1 VAFASGTLLGP
12 YELVSP
18 LGAGGMG
25 EVYRARDPRL
35 GREVAIKVLPAA
47 LASDADRLRRFERE
61 ARAASS
67 LNHPA
72 IVTIYE
78 IGKAD
83 AVTYLSMELV
93 DGTTLRDL
101 LADGPLPVKR
111 LISLSAQM
119 AEGLAKAH
127 GAGIVHR
134 DLKPE
139 NVMVTK
145 DGFVKILDFGLAK
158 LAAAEPEA
166 GQETAAATVSAA
178 TEPGVVMG
186 TVAYMSPEQ
195 ARGGALD
202 FRSDQFAL
210 GSVLYEMATGR
221 RAFAGET
228 RPEVLAAIIR
238 EEPEPIGAVSPK
250 VPAPVRWII
259 ERCLAKSPGDRY
271 ASTEDLARDLRSA
284 EAHLSELSGISGE
297 GPSAGAA
304 PRPRALRVA
313 GVALAAGILA
323 AGGAWLAARRS
334 ANPSAAPSFRRVTFQ
349 RGNILHGRFAPDGQ
363 TVLYSASWEGG
374 PTEIYSTR
382 VDGTESRPLGLKK
395 TDLLAVSS
403 AGELLLLVGSDTLKS
418 PGGTG
423 TLARVPLSG
432 GAPRELVERVH
443 GADWLTGGAVA
454 VQRHIDVNH
463 DELQIPA
470 GTRRLD
476 YSGSN
481 PRSSRDGRYVA
492 IGRQTSSGGEVVVLD
507 DAGKIVWSAPANT
520 LQVAWHQGGELWYS
534 RDVGEEPGLFAVS
547 RGGKTRPI
555 LRASGWVLHDI
566 APDGRLLLERGIAR
580 QSLRLRLAGDVRDRE
595 LSWLDGSTL
604 AGVSVERGAL
614 LFSETFEA
622 GTRAGGVY
630 LRAFDGSSA
639 VRLADGTA
647 SALSE
652 DGRWGLV
659 RSVGTPPRYAFVP
672 TSAGQPV
679 AIDLG
684 GASIVGAAFLPG
696 PEPRLLAT
704 IGESADRGEVAIV
717 TAQAVRKLGISPGF
731 TDLAV
736 AVSPGGDA
744 FAYRTGAREIALCRL
759 EKPGCRK
766 VSLPSDEAPIQWSA
780 DGRFLYLRAFGFGL
794 IPIPVSRYEI
804 ATGGRTDWLVLGPED
819 PTNFISVSGLFL
831 ARDGKSYAFD
841 AQEVLD
847 SSLFVV
853 EGLR

>member
-1 VAFASGTLLGP
+1 
-12 YELVSP
+12 
-18 LGAGGMG
+18 MG

-83 AVTYLSMELV
+83 TVTYLAMELV
-93 DGTTLRDL
+93 DGVTLREA
-101 LADGPLPVKR
+101 LADGPLPVRR

-119 AEGLAKAH
+119 GEGLARAH
-127 GAGIVHR
+127 AAGIVHR

-139 NVMVTK
+139 NVMITK

-158 LAAAEPEA
+158 VAAAQPEA

-178 TEPGVVMG
+178 TEPGIVMG

-221 RAFAGET
+221 RAFSGET

-238 EEPEPIGAVSPK
+238 EEPEPIAAVSPK

-259 ERCLAKSPGDRY
+259 ERCLAKIPGERY

-284 EAHLSELSGISGE
+284 ETHLSELSGVSGA
-297 GPSAGAA
+297 GPSAVIV
-304 PRPRALRVA
+304 PRREALRLA

-323 AGGAWLAARRS
+323 AAGTWLAARRS
-334 ANPSAAPSFRRVTFQ
+334 ANPSAVPSYQRVTFQ

-363 TVLYSASWEGG
+363 TVLYSASWEGS
-374 PTEIYSTR
+374 PTEVYSTR
-382 VDGTESRPLGLKK
+382 VDGTESRPLGLKGA
-395 TDLLAVSS
+395 DLLAVSS
-403 AGELLLLVGSDTLKS
+403 TGELLVLVGSSTLKS

-432 GAPRELVERVH
+432 GAPRELVEQVH
-443 GADWLTGGAVA
+443 AADWLTGGAVA
-454 VQRHIDVNH
+454 VQRHIDFDH

-470 GTRRLD
+470 GTRRFD
-476 YSGSN
+476 YSGSA
-481 PRSSRDGRYVA
+481 PRSSRDGRHVA
-492 IGRQTSSGGEVVVLD
+492 IARQTTAGGEVVVLD
-507 DAGKIVWSAPANT
+507 DAGKIAWSAPAST
-520 LQVAWHQGGELWYS
+520 AQVVWHPGGELWYS
-534 RDVGEEPGLFAVS
+534 RDVGEEPGLYAVS
-547 RGGKTRPI
+547 RGGRTRPI

-566 APDGRLLLERGIAR
+566 APDGRLLLERAIER
-580 QSLRLRLAGDVRDRE
+580 SSLRVRLAADAKERE

-604 AGVSVERGAL
+604 VGVSVERGTL

-630 LRAFDGSSA
+630 LRALDGSPA
-639 VRLADGTA
+639 IRLADGTA
-647 SALSE
+647 TAFSE
-652 DGRWGLV
+652 DGRWALV
-659 RSVGTPPRYAFVP
+659 RSVGAPARFSMVP
-672 TSAGQPV
+672 TSAGQPI
-679 AIDLG
+679 ALDLG
-684 GASIVGAAFLPG
+684 GASLVAAAFLPG
-696 PEPRLLAT
+696 SEPRLLAT

-717 TAQAVRKLGISPGF
+717 TSKGVRKLGMSPGF

-736 AVSPGGDA
+736 AVSPEGDA
-744 FAYRTGAREIALCRL
+744 FAYRTGAREIALCRF
-759 EKPGCRK
+759 ETPGCRK
-766 VSLPSDEAPIQWSA
+766 SQLSSDEVPIQWSA
-780 DGRFLYLRAFGFGL
+780 DGRSLYLRAFGIGL
-794 IPIPVSRYEI
+794 IPVRVSRYEI
-804 ATGGRTDWLVLGPED
+804 ATGAESDWRMFGPED
-819 PTNFISVSGLFL
+819 PTDFIGLGGLFVS
-831 ARDGKSYAFD
+831 RDGKSYAFD
-841 AQEVLD
+841 AQGILD

-853 EGLR
+853 DGLR

>member
-1 VAFASGTLLGP
+1 M
-12 YELVSP
+12 SP

-25 EVYRARDPRL
+25 EVYRAHDPRL
-35 GREVAIKVLPAA
+35 GRDVAIKVLPAV
-47 LASDADRLRRFERE
+47 LASDAERLRRFERE

-83 AVTYLSMELV
+83 AVTYLAMELV
-93 DGTTLRDL
+93 EGTTLRDL
-101 LADGPLPVKR
+101 LADGPLPAKR

-119 AEGLAKAH
+119 AGGLARAH
-127 GAGIVHR
+127 EAGIVHR

-139 NVMVTK
+139 NVMVTS
-145 DGFVKILDFGLAK
+145 DGLVKILDFGLAK
-158 LAAAEPEA
+158 MAAAEPEA
-166 GQETAAATVSAA
+166 GRETTAATVSAA

-238 EEPEPIGAVSPK
+238 EEPDSLAAVSPK

-259 ERCLAKSPGDRY
+259 ERCLAKSPGERY

-284 EAHLSELSGISGE
+284 ETRLSELSGVSGA
-297 GPSAGAA
+297 GPAAGSAPKSRVLRAGAV
-304 PRPRALRVA
+304 L
-313 GVALAAGILA
+313 LAAVGVGA
-323 AGGAWLAARRS
+323 AGAWLVAGGSPRS
-334 ANPSAAPSFRRVTFQ
+334 TTPSFRRVTFQ

-363 TVLYSASWEGG
+363 TVLYSASWEGS
-374 PTEIYSTR
+374 PTEVYSTR

-395 TDLLAVSS
+395 ADLLAVSS
-403 AGELLLLVGSDTLKS
+403 TGELLVLVGSDTLKS

-432 GAPRELVERVH
+432 GAPRELVEMVH
-443 GADWLTGGAVA
+443 TADWLTGGAVA
-454 VQRHIDVNH
+454 VQRHIDIDH

-476 YSGSN
+476 YSGSA
-481 PRSSRDGRYVA
+481 PRASRDGRRVA
-492 IGRQTSSGGEVVVLD
+492 IARQTAAGGEIAVLD
-507 DAGKIVWSAPANT
+507 ESGKILWSAPANT
-520 LQVAWHQGGELWYS
+520 LQVAWHPKGELWYS
-534 RDVGEEPGLFAVS
+534 RDVGEEPGLYAVS
-547 RGGKTRPI
+547 RGGRTRPV

-566 APDGRLLLERGIAR
+566 APDGRLLLERAIAR
-580 QSLRLRLAGDVRDRE
+580 QSLRVRLDGDSKERE

-604 AGVSVERGAL
+604 VGVSTERQTL
-614 LFSETFEA
+614 VFSETNEA
-622 GTRAGGVY
+622 GTRAGGTY
-630 LRAFDGSSA
+630 LRSLDGSPA

-647 SALSE
+647 AAFSE
-652 DGRWGLV
+652 NGRWALV
-659 RSVGTPPRYAFVP
+659 RSVGSPARYSIVP
-672 TSAGQPV
+672 SSAGQPI
-679 AIDLG
+679 ALDLG
-684 GASIVGAAFLPG
+684 GASLVAAAFLPG
-696 PEPRLLAT
+696 SEPRLLAT

-717 TAQAVRKLGISPGF
+717 TSKGVRKLGISPGF
-731 TDLAV
+731 TNLAV
-736 AVSPGGDA
+736 AVSPEGDA
-744 FAYRTGAREIALCRL
+744 FAYRTGPGEIALCRF

-766 VSLPSDEAPIQWSA
+766 SPLASDEAPVQWSA
-780 DGRFLYLRAFGFGL
+780 DGRFLYLRAFGYSL
-794 IPIPVSRYEI
+794 IPVRVSRYEI
-804 ATGGRTDWLVLGPED
+804 ATGAETDWRTLGPED
-819 PTNFISVSGLFL
+819 PTDFIGLSGIFV
-831 ARDGKSYAFD
+831 ARDGKGYAFD
-841 AQEVLD
+841 AQGILD

>member
-1 VAFASGTLLGP
+1 
-12 YELVSP
+12 
-18 LGAGGMG
+18 MG

-35 GREVAIKVLPAA
+35 GRDVAIKVLPSA

-83 AVTYLSMELV
+83 AVTYLAMELV
-93 DGTTLRDL
+93 DGATLREL

-111 LISLSAQM
+111 LISLCAQM

-145 DGFVKILDFGLAK
+145 DGHVKILDFGLAK
-158 LAAAEPEA
+158 LAAQETEA

-221 RAFAGET
+221 RAFAGQT

-238 EEPEPIGAVSPK
+238 EEPEPVAAVSPK

-259 ERCLAKSPGDRY
+259 ERCLAKSPGERY

-284 EAHLSELSGISGE
+284 EAHLSELSSVSGG
-297 GPSAGAA
+297 GPSAAAA
-304 PRPRALRVA
+304 PRRGVLRLA
-313 GVALAAGILA
+313 GVAIAASLLAA
-323 AGGAWLAARRS
+323 AGTWGFAARRS
-334 ANPSAAPSFRRVTFQ
+334 ASPSAAPSFQRVTFQ

-363 TVLYSASWEGG
+363 TVLYSASWEGS
-374 PTEIYSTR
+374 PTEVYSTR

-403 AGELLLLVGSDTLKS
+403 TGELLVLVGSDALKS

-432 GAPRELVERVH
+432 GAPRELVEKVH
-443 GADWLTGGAVA
+443 AADWLAGGAVA
-454 VQRHIDVNH
+454 VQRHIDIDH

-470 GTRRLD
+470 GTHRLD
-476 YSGSN
+476 YSGSA
-481 PRSSRDGRYVA
+481 PRSTRDARRIA
-492 IGRQTSSGGEVVVLD
+492 IARQTGAGGEIVVLD
-507 DAGKIVWSAPANT
+507 DAGKTLWSVPAHT
-520 LQVAWHQGGELWYS
+520 LQLAWHPSGEIWYS
-534 RDVGEEPGLFAVS
+534 RDTGEEPGLYAVS

-580 QSLRLRLAGDVRDRE
+580 QSLRVRLAGDAKDRE

-604 AGVSVERGAL
+604 AGVSVERGTL
-614 LFSETFEA
+614 LFSETNEA

-630 LRAFDGSSA
+630 LRALDGSPA
-639 VRLADGTA
+639 VRLSDGTA
-647 SALSE
+647 RAFSE
-652 DGRWGLV
+652 DGRWALAQSLGA
-659 RSVGTPPRYAFVP
+659 PARYSIVP
-672 TSAGQPV
+672 TSAGQPI
-679 AIDLG
+679 ALDLG
-684 GASIVGAAFLPG
+684 GASLVAAAFLPG

-717 TAQAVRKLGISPGF
+717 TSKDVRKLGVSPGF
-731 TDLAV
+731 TEGAV
-736 AVSPGGDA
+736 AVSPTGDA
-744 FAYRTGAREIALCRL
+744 FAYRTGAREIALCRF

-766 VSLPSDEAPIQWSA
+766 VSLPTDEAPIQWSA
-780 DGRFLYLRAFGFGL
+780 DGRFLYLRSFGFGL
-794 IPIPVSRYEI
+794 IPIGVSRYEI
-804 ATGGRTDWLVLGPED
+804 ATGARTDWLVLGPED
-819 PTNFISVSGLFL
+819 PTDFISVGGLFL

-841 AQEVLD
+841 AYGILD

>member
-1 VAFASGTLLGP
+1 
-12 YELVSP
+12 
-18 LGAGGMG
+18 MG

-35 GREVAIKVLPAA
+35 GRDVAIKVLPAA
-47 LASDADRLRRFERE
+47 LASDPDRLRRFERE

-83 AVTYLSMELV
+83 TVTYLAMELV
-93 DGTTLRDL
+93 DGVTLREA
-101 LADGPLPVKR
+101 LADGPLPVRR

-158 LAAAEPEA
+158 VAAAEPGA

-178 TEPGVVMG
+178 TEPGIVMG

-221 RAFAGET
+221 RAFGGET

-238 EEPEPIGAVSPK
+238 EEPEPVAAVSPR

-259 ERCLAKSPGDRY
+259 ERCLAKNPGERY

-284 EAHLSELSGISGE
+284 QTHLAELSSVSGADA
-297 GPSAGAA
+297 STAVA
-304 PRPRALRVA
+304 PRRRDLRLAAFLVVA
-313 GVALAAGILA
+313 GVLGAA
-323 AGGAWLAARRS
+323 GAWLVARRS
-334 ANPSAAPSFRRVTFQ
+334 VPTASVPSFQRVTFQ

-363 TVLYSASWEGG
+363 TVLYSASWEGS
-374 PTEIYSTR
+374 PSEVYSTR

-403 AGELLLLVGSDTLKS
+403 AGELLVLVGSGSLKS

-432 GAPRELVERVH
+432 GAPRELVEQVH
-443 GADWLTGGAVA
+443 NADWLTGGAVA
-454 VQRHIDVNH
+454 VQRHIDFNH

-476 YSGSN
+476 YSGSA
-481 PRSSRDGRYVA
+481 PRSTRDGRQVVIA
-492 IGRQTSSGGEVVVLD
+492 RQTAAGGQVVVLD

-520 LQVAWHQGGELWYS
+520 TQVVWHPSGELWYS
-534 RDVGEEPGLFAVS
+534 RDLGEDPGLYAVS
-547 RGGKTRPI
+547 RGGRTREI

-566 APDGRLLLERGIAR
+566 APDGRLLMERAIAR
-580 QSLRLRLAGDVRDRE
+580 QSLRVRFAGDAKERE

-604 AGVSVERGAL
+604 VGVSVERGAL
-614 LFSETFEA
+614 LFSETLEA
-622 GTRAGGVY
+622 GTRSGGVY
-630 LRAFDGSSA
+630 LRNLDGAPA

-647 SALSE
+647 TAFSE
-652 DGRWGLV
+652 DGRWALV
-659 RSVGTPPRYAFVP
+659 RSVGTPARYSIVP
-672 TSAGQPV
+672 TSAGQPI
-679 AIDLG
+679 ALELG
-684 GASIVGAAFLPG
+684 GASLVAAAFLPG

-717 TAQAVRKLGISPGF
+717 TSKGVRKLGISPGF
-731 TDLAV
+731 TDLAA
-736 AVSPGGDA
+736 AVSPEGDA
-744 FAYRTGAREIALCRL
+744 FAYRTGAREIAVCRF

-766 VSLPSDEAPIQWSA
+766 SPLASDEVPIQWSA
-780 DGRFLYLRAFGFGL
+780 DGRFLYLRAFGIGL
-794 IPIPVSRYEI
+794 IPVRVSRYEI
-804 ATGGRTDWLVLGPED
+804 ANGTESDFRMLGPDD
-819 PTNFISVSGLFL
+819 PTDFIGLGGLFVS
-831 ARDGKSYAFD
+831 RDGRSYAFD
-841 AQEVLD
+841 ALAILD

-853 EGLR
+853 QGLR

>member
-1 VAFASGTLLGP
+1 
-12 YELVSP
+12 
-18 LGAGGMG
+18 M
-25 EVYRARDPRL
+25 
-35 GREVAIKVLPAA
+35 
-47 LASDADRLRRFERE
+47 
-61 ARAASS
+61 
-67 LNHPA
+67 
-72 IVTIYE
+72 
-78 IGKAD
+78 
-83 AVTYLSMELV
+83 
-93 DGTTLRDL
+93 
-101 LADGPLPVKR
+101 KR

-158 LAAAEPEA
+158 MAAAESEA

-238 EEPEPIGAVSPK
+238 EEPEPVAAVSPK

-259 ERCLAKSPGDRY
+259 ERCLAKSPGERY

-284 EAHLSELSGISGE
+284 EAHLSELSSVSGG
-297 GPSAGAA
+297 GPSAVAM
-304 PRPRALRVA
+304 PRRGALRLA
-313 GVALAAGILA
+313 GIALAAGILA
-323 AGGAWLAARRS
+323 AAGTWLAARRS
-334 ANPSAAPSFRRVTFQ
+334 ANPAPTPSFQRVTFQ
-349 RGNILHGRFAPDGQ
+349 RGNILAWQVRARRADGSVQRLHGRA
-363 TVLYSASWEGG
+363 ARRR
-374 PTEIYSTR
+374 STR
-382 VDGTESRPLGLKK
+382 RASTARSPDRSVSRRA
-395 TDLLAVSS
+395 DLLAVSS
-403 AGELLLLVGSDTLKS
+403 TGELLVLVGSDTLKS

-432 GAPRELVERVH
+432 GAPRELVEQVH
-443 GADWLTGGAVA
+443 NADWLTGGAVA
-454 VQRHIDVNH
+454 VQRHIDFNH
-463 DELQIPA
+463 DELQMPA

-476 YSGSN
+476 YSGSG
-481 PRSSRDGRYVA
+481 PRSSRDGRQVA
-492 IGRQTSSGGEVVVLD
+492 IARQTAAGGEVVVLD
-507 DAGKIVWSAPANT
+507 DAGKILWSAPAST
-520 LQVAWHQGGELWYS
+520 TQVVWHPNGELWYS
-534 RDVGEEPGLFAVS
+534 RDVGEEPGLYAVS
-547 RGGKTRPI
+547 RGGRTRAI

-566 APDGRLLLERGIAR
+566 APDGRLLLERAIAR
-580 QSLRLRLAGDVRDRE
+580 QSLRVRLDGDSKDRE

-604 AGVSVERGAL
+604 AGVSTERQTL
-614 LFSETFEA
+614 LFSETNEA

-630 LRAFDGSSA
+630 LRALDGSPA
-639 VRLADGTA
+639 VRLADGIATA
-647 SALSE
+647 FSE
-652 DGRWGLV
+652 DGRWALV
-659 RSVGTPPRYAFVP
+659 RSVGTPARYSIVP
-672 TSAGQPV
+672 TSAGQPI
-679 AIDLG
+679 ALDLG
-684 GASIVGAAFLPG
+684 GASLVAAAFLPG

-717 TAQAVRKLGISPGF
+717 TSQGVRKLGISPGF

-744 FAYRTGAREIALCRL
+744 FAYRTGAREIALCRF

-766 VSLPSDEAPIQWSA
+766 VSLTSDEAPIQWSA
-780 DGRFLYLRAFGFGL
+780 DGRFLYLRAFEFG
-794 IPIPVSRYEI
+794 
-804 ATGGRTDWLVLGPED
+804 
-819 PTNFISVSGLFL
+819 
-831 ARDGKSYAFD
+831 
-841 AQEVLD
+841 
-847 SSLFVV
+847 
-853 EGLR
+853 

>member
-1 VAFASGTLLGP
+1 
-12 YELVSP
+12 
-18 LGAGGMG
+18 MG
-25 EVYRARDPRL
+25 EVYRARDSRL
-35 GREVAIKVLPAA
+35 GRDVAIKVLPAA
-47 LASDADRLRRFERE
+47 VASDPDRLRRFERE
-61 ARAASS
+61 ARSASA

-78 IGKAD
+78 IGQAD
-83 AVTYLSMELV
+83 DVAYMAMELV
-93 DGTTLRDL
+93 DGVTLRQL
-101 LADGPLPVKR
+101 LADGPLTVRR
-111 LISLSAQM
+111 LIAISAQM

-127 GAGIVHR
+127 AAGIVHR

-158 LAAAEPEA
+158 LTAAESDA
-166 GQETAAATVSAA
+166 GRETAAATVSAA

-186 TVAYMSPEQ
+186 TVGYMSPEQ

-228 RPEVLAAIIR
+228 RPEVMAAIIR
-238 EEPEPIGAVSPK
+238 EEPEPIAAANPK

-259 ERCLAKSPGDRY
+259 ERCLAKSPAERY

-284 EAHLSELSGISGE
+284 EAHLSELSSV
-297 GPSAGAA
+297 SGAA
-304 PRPRALRVA
+304 SSVTVAPARRALRSA
-313 GVALAAGILA
+313 ALLFAACILGA
-323 AGGAWLAARRS
+323 AGAWLVGRRS
-334 ANPSAAPSFRRVTFQ
+334 ARPSTVPSFQRVTFQ

-363 TVLYSASWEGG
+363 TVLYSASWEGS

-395 TDLLAVSS
+395 ADLLAVSS
-403 AGELLLLVGSDTLKS
+403 TGELLVLVGGDSLKS
-418 PGGTG
+418 PGAIG

-443 GADWLTGGAVA
+443 TADWLAGGAVV
-454 VQRHIDVNH
+454 VQRHIDFNH

-476 YSGSN
+476 YSGSA
-481 PRSSRDGRYVA
+481 PRSTRDGRQVA
-492 IGRQTSSGGEVVVLD
+492 IARQTAAGGEVIVLD
-507 DAGKIVWSAPANT
+507 DAGKILWSAPAST
-520 LQVAWHQGGELWYS
+520 VQVAWHPSGELWYS
-534 RDVGEEPGLFAVS
+534 RDVGEEPGLYAMS
-547 RGGKTRPI
+547 RGGKTRSI

-566 APDGRLLLERGIAR
+566 ASDGRLLLERAIER
-580 QSLRLRLAGDVRDRE
+580 QSLRVRLAGDAKERE
-595 LSWLDGSTL
+595 MSWLDGSTL
-604 AGVSVERGAL
+604 AGVSPERQTL

-630 LRAFDGSSA
+630 LRALDGSPA

-647 SALSE
+647 EAFSD
-652 DGRWGLV
+652 DGRWALV
-659 RSVGTPPRYAFVP
+659 RSVGTPAHYSIVP
-672 TSAGQPV
+672 SSAGQPV
-679 AIDLG
+679 GLDLG
-684 GASIVGAAFLPG
+684 GASLVAATFLPG
-696 PEPRLLAT
+696 SEPRLLAT

-717 TAQAVRKLGISPGF
+717 TSKGVRKLGISPGF

-736 AVSPGGDA
+736 AVSPDGGA
-744 FAYRTGAREIALCRL
+744 FAYRTGAREIAICRF

-766 VSLPSDEAPIQWSA
+766 ISLARDEAPIQWSA
-780 DGRFLYLRAFGFGL
+780 DGRFLYLRAFGFAL
-794 IPIPVSRYEI
+794 IPVRVSRYEI
-804 ATGGRTDWLVLGPED
+804 ATGAMADWLMLGPED
-819 PTNFISVSGLFL
+819 PTDFIAVGGLFVS
-831 ARDGKSYAFD
+831 RDGKSYAFD
-841 AQEVLD
+841 AQANHD

-853 EGLR
+853 DGLR